1 MEGRVATHG
10 SLYARRRAA
19 AGPSAR
25 FAQGPD
31 ETRTMSQSQSEIPR
45 PRSRR
50 RNRHVSASRRRYK
63 EETGRSASIDWS
75 ALEDVAAVPDAGSRR
90 LFECEAFEE
99 EREAFLAR
107 LYSVCP
113 PARQLSDEG
122 RCRWVMGDEL
132 PREIENSLYRYLIA
146 ISKLRLGILT
156 EQGEGS

>member
-1 MEGRVATHG
+1 MHG

-50 RNRHVSASRRRYK
+50 RKRHVSASRRRYK

-75 ALEDVAAVPDAGSRR
+75 ALEDVAAVPEGA
-90 LFECEAFEE
+90 C
-99 EREAFLAR
+99 
-107 LYSVCP
+107 
-113 PARQLSDEG
+113 PARDPKIRS
-122 RCRWVMGDEL
+122 
-132 PREIENSLYRYLIA
+132 REHRRAMRARAERAMSLL
-146 ISKLRLGILT
+146 
-156 EQGEGS
+156 